1 MNLTWQYLVY
11 FVAGAALIAFF
22 ARRRGRAG
30 NRGMG
35 MIGLAIFIVLGLL
48 LLFGALAADR

>member
-22 ARRRGRAG
+22 ARRRGRTG

-35 MIGLAIFIVLGLL
+35 MIGLAIFVVLGLL
-48 LLFGALAADR
+48 LLFNALGTSK

>member
-22 ARRRGRAG
+22 APRRGRTG

-35 MIGLAIFIVLGLL
+35 MIGLAIFVVLGLL
-48 LLFGALAADR
+48 LLFNALGTSK